1 MQGNKIK
8 FSSTLSYFA
17 KKTAVGSLIGMV
29 ILPSTLLVSPDLVA
43 HAASKGTQHN
53 PAAYEQVAQA
63 VAESPFKDV
72 ATDSYA
78 FDAILWGKEKGLIS
92 GYTKD
97 DKPTG
102 KFGLNDPVTE
112 AQFVKMAS
120 IYLGLTDT
128 AGNITKNSGSH
139 WSDAYYDAMSKHA
152 VPLNGYFDDV
162 IRNTAMKRGNVAQ
175 VLGYLLGDSA
185 DLNTSVNF
193 LLKNDITTGQNPQFE
208 DNDLNKFFGATNNL
222 TRGQAITFLYRMD
235 RKNLNNLS
243 SLADMTSNDAISLNA
258 KAKEGYSHVDS
269 LVKIKVVEPTES
281 NGFAKEIHFGN
292 LDIKFTPGQKG
303 HDINEVKEIRKGYV
317 DNVFTADAD
326 ELGSELVFEDFKKD
340 VNDKNKKIVEN
351 LDKSLD
357 YKTADF
363 KTGDYRTFITRK
375 DDTDESILIYNA
387 SKAIDGHKSEVT
399 YYDSSIWID
408 SVYYLESEENAL
420 RFHKII
426 TDAGFELTK
435 KELDIGVAKAIK
447 NRGSDFYVIRNYKF
461 IDAVAYD
468 YIKIHKIN

>member
-1 MQGNKIK
+1 MQRNKSK

-43 HAASKGTQHN
+43 HATSKGTQNN
-53 PAAYEQVAQA
+53 PAAYEQVAQS

-72 ATDSYA
+72 ATDAYA
-78 FDAILWGKEKGLIS
+78 LDAILWGKEKGLIS
-92 GYTKD
+92 GYTQD
-97 DKPTG
+97 GKPTG
-102 KFGLNDPVTE
+102 KFGPNDPVTE

-128 AGNITKNSGSH
+128 AGNLTKNSGSH
-139 WSDAYYDAMSKHA
+139 WSDTYYDAMSKHS
-152 VPLNGYFDDV
+152 VPLNGYFDNV
-162 IRNTAMKRGNVAQ
+162 IRNTPMKRGNVAQ
-175 VLGYLLGDSA
+175 ALGHLLDESS

-193 LLKNDITTGQNPQFE
+193 LLKNGITTGQNPQFE
-208 DNDLNKFFGATNNL
+208 GKDLNKFFGATNNL
-222 TRGQAITFLYRMD
+222 TRGQVITFLYRMD

-258 KAKEGYSHVDS
+258 KAKEGYSHVDP

-292 LDIKFTPGQKG
+292 LDIKYTPGQKG
-303 HDINEVKEIRKGYV
+303 HDLNKVKEQRKEYI
-317 DNVFTADAD
+317 DNN
-326 ELGSELVFEDFKKD
+326 LGSELKFEDFKKE
-340 VNDKNKKIVEN
+340 VTAKNKKLVEN

-357 YKTADF
+357 F
-363 KTGDYRTFITRK
+363 KTGDNMTYITKKEDTIKSIFIYDSTH
-375 DDTDESILIYNA
+375 S
-387 SKAIDGHKSEVT
+387 T
-399 YYDSSIWID
+399 YGDKREKTYFDSSIWFD

-420 RFHKII
+420 RFHKMI

-435 KELDIGVAKAIK
+435 KELDIGFAKAIK
-447 NRGSDFYVIRNYKF
+447 NRGSEFHVIRNYKF
-461 IDAVAYD
+461 IDAISYD
-468 YIKIHKIN
+468 YIKINKID

>member
-1 MQGNKIK
+1 MQRNKSK

-92 GYTKD
+92 GYTQD
-97 DKPTG
+97 GKPTG
-102 KFGLNDPVTE
+102 KFGPNDPVTE

-128 AGNITKNSGSH
+128 AGNLTKNSGSH
-139 WSDAYYDAMSKHA
+139 WSDPYYDAMSKHA

-175 VLGYLLGDSA
+175 ALGHLLDESS

-258 KAKEGYSHVDS
+258 KAKEGYSHVDP

-292 LDIKFTPGQKG
+292 LDIKYTPGQKG
-303 HDINEVKEIRKGYV
+303 HDLNKVKEQRKAYI
-317 DNVFTADAD
+317 DNN
-326 ELGSELVFEDFKKD
+326 LGSELKFEDFKKE
-340 VNDKNKKIVEN
+340 VTAKNKKLVEN

-357 YKTADF
+357 F
-363 KTGDYRTFITRK
+363 KTGDFNTGDSRTFITTK
-375 DDTDESILIYNA
+375 DNTDESILIYTA
-387 SKAIDGHKSEVT
+387 DKSYYGDKSEFT
-399 YYDSSIWID
+399 YFDSSIWID

-420 RFHKII
+420 RFHKMI

-447 NRGSDFYVIRNYKF
+447 NKGSEFHVIRNYKF
-461 IDAVAYD
+461 IDAISYD
-468 YIKIHKIN
+468 YIKINKID

>member
-1 MQGNKIK
+1 MPGNKSK

-17 KKTAVGSLIGMV
+17 KKTAVRSLIGMI

-72 ATDSYA
+72 ATDAYA

-97 DKPTG
+97 GKPTG
-102 KFGLNDPVTE
+102 KFGPNDPVTE

-139 WSDAYYDAMSKHA
+139 WSDTYYDAMSKHA

-281 NGFAKEIHFGN
+281 NGFTREIHFGN
-292 LDIKFTPGQKG
+292 LNIKFTPGQKG
-303 HDINEVKEIRKGYV
+303 HDLNKVKEQRKEYI
-317 DNVFTADAD
+317 DN
-326 ELGSELVFEDFKKD
+326 ELGSELKFEPFKKI
-340 VNDKNKKIVEN
+340 VTDKNKKLVEN

-357 YKTADF
+357 F
-363 KTGDYRTFITRK
+363 KTSNFISGDYRTFITPK
-375 DDTDESILIYNA
+375 DDTDNSILIYTANK
-387 SKAIDGHKSEVT
+387 STYGDKSEIT
-399 YYDSSIWID
+399 YFDSSIWLD

-447 NRGSDFYVIRNYKF
+447 NRGSEFHVIRNYKF

-468 YIKIHKIN
+468 YIKIHKID